1 MERLLSWHCLDC
13 GDWDGF
19 EAEPTKYTEEVA
31 GGDMQGD
38 LAFRRQREIFQM
50 LPRIPDRVPK
60 RHLSES
66 HLGLRLQC
74 HCWFRQC
81 SERRGEKCLLCLE
94 ATSDLSLKLTSN
106 VYF

>member
-81 SERRGEKCLLCLE
+81 SERGGEKCLLCLE